1 MARKTFTTS
10 EVLTA
15 ANTNLYLYN
24 RPEATAST
32 ATAYTATTA
41 DINTTI
47 RFTSASAVTLTI
59 STATAL
65 VSGEV
70 FNVLRDGAGTVTITA
85 ASTAVTLKGR
95 GTAAT
100 NYAIG
105 TQYDMVSVQC
115 VGTNDYR
122 VIGNA
127 TAS

>member
-1 MARKTFTTS
+1 MARKTFTAG

-15 ANTNLYLYN
+15 ANVDLYLYN
-24 RPEATAST
+24 RPAVTSST
-32 ATAYTATTA
+32 ATTYTVGTA
-41 DINTTI
+41 DINKTLV
-47 RFTSASAVTLTI
+47 FTAASAVTVTI
-59 STATAL
+59 STATAF
-65 VSGEV
+65 VGGEV
-70 FNVLRDGAGTVTITA
+70 VNILRDGGGTVTIA
-85 ASTAVTLKGR
+85 KGSGVTLNGR

-115 VGTNDYR
+115 IDTNSYR

>member
-24 RPEATAST
+24 RPEATSST
-32 ATAYTATTA
+32 ATAYTATTS

-47 RFTSASAVTLTI
+47 RFTSASNVTLTI

-65 VSGEV
+65 VSGEI

-85 ASTAVTLKGR
+85 ASTAVTIKGR

>member
-1 MARKTFTTS
+1 MARKTFSAT

-24 RPEATAST
+24 RPGITSSTATTYTLGTADINNTIVFTAASAVTVTLST
-32 ATAYTATTA
+32 ATAFVA
-41 DINTTI
+41 
-47 RFTSASAVTLTI
+47 
-59 STATAL
+59 
-65 VSGEV
+65 GEV
-70 FNVLRDGAGTVTITA
+70 VNILRDGGGTVTITKG
-85 ASTAVTLKGR
+85 SGVTLNGR

-115 VGTNDYR
+115 IDTNSYR

>member
-1 MARKTFTTS
+1 MARKTFTTN

-24 RPEATAST
+24 RPDVTLST
-32 ATAYTATTA
+32 ATAYTVTTS
-41 DINTTI
+41 DINKTLQ
-47 RFTSASAVTLTI
+47 FNSASAVTVTL
-59 STATAL
+59 STASAL
-65 VSGEV
+65 VAGEV
-70 FNVLRDGAGTVTITA
+70 FNVLRDGAGTVTVSKGA
-85 ASTAVTLKGR
+85 GVTLNGR
-95 GTAAT
+95 GTAGT

-105 TQYDMVSVQC
+105 TQYDMISIQC